1 VYEVIKNLRPY
12 FHSLREIESNVSL
25 DIKLPLSWQFNDIVQ
40 PYSSIKFKVQDKND
54 KFTLLSLISVNNQE
68 GYDIVFACALEI
80 ITINKEEEEKQN
92 LFKQKVKELE
102 SLFKK
107 EKLDKLKSLNLNID
121 VNEQELE
128 IRDGA
133 FRERKEEESIGDRLP
148 QEKVDKR
155 DKSTRQKQNV

>member
-1 VYEVIKNLRPY
+1 MYEVIKKLRPY
-12 FHSLREIESNVSL
+12 FFSLREIENNVSL
-25 DIKLPLSWQFNDIVQ
+25 DIKIPLGWSFNEIIQ
-40 PYSSIKFKVQDKND
+40 PYSSITTKIQDKNE

-68 GYDIVFACALEI
+68 GYEIIFVCALEI
-80 ITINKEEEEKQN
+80 ITVNKEEEEKQN

-121 VNEQELE
+121 INEQELE

-133 FRERKEEESIGDRLP
+133 IREGKEEESIGDRLP